1 MGKKVKVEDLGL
13 KFDGMPDAQA
23 AFLKK
28 CAEMVVDVVNKG
40 NEGHLTDNQLADKL
54 KEAMKPFEGITNET
68 FKQLVKENQEM
79 VNTIKSLGEEIE
91 KMKQKGIDTGFIS
104 KFDDSFNEMYDSE
117 KFQHF
122 VNDHGP
128 AAKGFVIKDVSLTN
142 NYTGDS
148 RAMLTQQ
155 SGIIVTQ
162 AVDKKDHIRNHV
174 AFLESDDEKTSI
186 TYQEVYDVDRNA
198 RYVSENGMLP
208 ESSFKVREKSAEVKR
223 VGTHFKL
230 SKRMLKNRKFVRS
243 FVLLKIV
250 QAVLNAEDFGLIYGD
265 GNGDNLKG
273 ITQYD
278 GVLSVEKILTDNIIS
293 IAAGGFEAFEAVP
306 GGVLVTLKKPYDML
320 REGYKI
326 VVSGA
331 VTNTGL
337 NATFD
342 VIMPNDTQILLQGA
356 TLKDSATDA
365 EKAADLAAIKADVRN
380 GLYGSIESPNSID
393 ALECAVAVMTYAE
406 FDPTIL
412 MLNPLTITSI
422 LCEKATDGNR
432 LDVVRDAN
440 GKLSIGGITVLP
452 CKNIPMGEYFLGDME
467 SGCAIIDYTPMM
479 LEWCDDVETKLKN
492 QVVLYA
498 QEELI
503 FPVMKPH
510 AFARGKISA
519 LKTALKLSA
528 S

>member
-13 KFDGMPDAQA
+13 KFDGMPEAQA

-40 NEGHLTDNQLADKL
+40 NEGQLTDQQLADKL
-54 KEAMKPFEGITNET
+54 KEAMKPFEGIKNET
-68 FKQLVKENQEM
+68 IEKLVKENQEM
-79 VNTIKSLGEEIE
+79 VDTIKSLGEEIE
-91 KMKQKGIDTGFIS
+91 KMKQKGIGTNFIS

-117 KFQHF
+117 KFQRF
-122 VNDHGP
+122 MNDHGP

-186 TYQEVYDVDRNA
+186 NYQEVYDVDRNA

-250 QAVLNAEDFGLIYGD
+250 QAVLNAEDLGIIFGD

-273 ITQYD
+273 ITTYD
-278 GVLSVEKILTDNIIS
+278 GVRSVESILTDNIVS
-293 IAAGGFEAFEAVP
+293 IAAGGFESFEAVSN
-306 GGVLVTLKKPYDML
+306 GVLVTLKKPYDMM
-320 REGYKI
+320 REGLKI

-331 VTNTGL
+331 TTNTGL
-337 NATFD
+337 NGTFD
-342 VIMPNDTQILLQGA
+342 VIRGNDTQILLEGA
-356 TLKDSATDA
+356 TLKDSATSA
-365 EKAADLAAIKADVRN
+365 EKAADLAALKADVRN

-393 ALECAVAVMTYAE
+393 ALECALAVMTYAE
-406 FDPTIL
+406 FDPTIIA
-412 MLNPLTITSI
+412 LNPLTITAIS
-422 LCEKATDGNR
+422 CEKATDGNR
-432 LDVVRDAN
+432 LDVVRDIN
-440 GKLSIGGITVLP
+440 GNLRIGNLSVLP
-452 CKNIPMGEYFLGDME
+452 CKDIPAGKYFIGDME
-467 SGCAIIDYTPMM
+467 TGCAIIEYTPMM

-492 QVVLYA
+492 QIVLYV

-510 AFARGKISA
+510 AFSYGKISA
-519 LKTALKLSA
+519 LKAALKQSA